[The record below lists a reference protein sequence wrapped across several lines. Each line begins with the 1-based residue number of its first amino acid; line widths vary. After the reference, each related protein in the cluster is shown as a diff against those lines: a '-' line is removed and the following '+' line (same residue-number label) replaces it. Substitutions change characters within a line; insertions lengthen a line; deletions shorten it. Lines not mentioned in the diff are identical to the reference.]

1 MQMEEGKSPRVVARS
16 IEWLFEL
23 NFEVEFASFLR
34 YLLCP
39 ELVLWH
45 SLTRLCARGVLKENE
60 IQSAAGL
67 GMEPKILSKNGRA
80 RHKFRP

>member
-1 MQMEEGKSPRVVARS
+1 MHIEEGKFPGVVARS

-39 ELVLWH
+39 ELVPWY

-60 IQSAAGL
+60 IQPAAGL
-67 GMEPKILSKNGRA
+67 GVDPKNIISK
-80 RHKFRP
+80 